1 MRLLNCNV
9 LNPCWKDPPSK
20 KNAATK
26 EFGITLILTLDQEDL
41 KNNAAIST
49 HEYNHED
56 GCADSWSI
64 F

>member
-1 MRLLNCNV
+1 MLEGSPL
-9 LNPCWKDPPSK
+9 K

-26 EFGITLILTLDQEDL
+26 EFGITLILTLDRDDL
-41 KNNAAIST
+41 KNNAIST

-56 GCADSWSI
+56 GRFLVI